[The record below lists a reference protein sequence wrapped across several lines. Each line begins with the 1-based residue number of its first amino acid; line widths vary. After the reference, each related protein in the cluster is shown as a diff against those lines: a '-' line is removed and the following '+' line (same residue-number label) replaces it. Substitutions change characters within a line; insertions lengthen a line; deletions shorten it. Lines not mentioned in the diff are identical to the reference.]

1 MSEHEQ
7 EQTNEEQDPAA
18 RGDQSPE
25 EFAEELEDDP
35 AYAGG
40 DDAPADELRGG

>member
-7 EQTNEEQDPAA
+7 EQTNDEQDPAA

-25 EFAEELEDDP
+25 EFAEEVQNDPSHNPEDPGLEQ
-35 AYAGG
+35 
-40 DDAPADELRGG
+40 LRGG